1 MNIWSFDICNSILPW
16 RFSSFARGGGER
28 ERETERE
35 REKGLRGLGFRV
47 AVVLEPDA
55 RNLSQK
61 SLGAK
66 Q

>member
-1 MNIWSFDICNSILPW
+1 MEVLLL
-16 RFSSFARGGGER
+16 RAGGGRER
-28 ERETERE
+28 ERERHRE
-35 REKGLRGLGFRV
+35 REKGLRGLGLRV

>member
-1 MNIWSFDICNSILPW
+1 MEVLLL
-16 RFSSFARGGGER
+16 RAGGGGER
-28 ERETERE
+28 ERE